1 MKYLTGS
8 VLAAC
13 MEQVI
18 VAVIAPLICAVH
30 ADWAA
35 SDDPASTGPVD
46 EDDEEELPPHASVVA
61 TSPAAQTTNTV
72 TPRPRLIPKPYQN
85 EMIALSASCR

>member
-1 MKYLTGS
+1 
-8 VLAAC
+8 

-30 ADWAA
+30 VDLAA

-46 EDDEEELPPHASVVA
+46 DAEEELPPHASVVA
-61 TSPAAQTTNTV
+61 TNPAAHTTKTV
-72 TPRPRLIPKPYQN
+72 TPRSRLIPKPYQN
-85 EMIALSASCR
+85 QTFARSSPRSRSSKLHLA